1 MSITHIIDWQVPSD
15 ETARLDA
22 LRRAI
27 AYASTRTTI
36 TVRYAYEDKQCV
48 GDRTYIHQV
57 YHIELPPDQ
66 EPMLLDAITNE
77 LNPPM
82 PPLRL
87 KLPALR
93 R

>member
-27 AYASTRTTI
+27 AYASTCTTI
-36 TVRYAYEDKQCV
+36 TVRYAYEDRLVV
-48 GDRTYIHQV
+48 GERTYIHQV
-57 YHIELPPDQ
+57 YHIQLAPDQ
-66 EPMLLDAITNE
+66 ETMLLDAIANE

-87 KLPALR
+87 KLPSLR